1 MKFVIN
7 NNMEFKIRK
16 AILNETDKC
25 GEKFSCLSGKNECL
39 CEVED
44 SLDNKIIFIKPIHD
58 NLCDYRM
65 SFGYSHVC
73 NCPTRKEIYK
83 LYNQ

>member
-1 MKFVIN
+1 MKFGIN
-7 NNMEFKIRK
+7 NNMEFKIK
-16 AILNETDKC
+16 SAILNDTNKC
-25 GEKFSCLSGKNECL
+25 GEKFACLSDKNKCL
-39 CEVED
+39 CEIED
-44 SLDNKIIFIKPIHD
+44 SLDNKIIFIKPID
-58 NLCDYRM
+58 DIMCDYRM